1 MRLSLRI
8 ALLSSAA
15 LAVAG
20 LVAPALAADKT
31 QVTLLTIG
39 YPDKDTTDANTGAV
53 SPGIDKLEA
62 AFEKANPDI
71 DLVVTNIA
79 WGDGATGY
87 TPKTEAMVQANQSCL
102 YEMPGAPNYAKRGL
116 LQNLD
121 DFIAK
126 DKNFNNVWGKQIET
140 DKTWGPD

>member
-20 LVAPALAADKT
+20 LVAPSIAADKA

-53 SPGIDKLEA
+53 SPG
-62 AFEKANPDI
+62 
-71 DLVVTNIA
+71 
-79 WGDGATGY
+79 
-87 TPKTEAMVQANQSCL
+87 S
-102 YEMPGAPNYAKRGL
+102 APSHA
-116 LQNLD
+116 
-121 DFIAK
+121 
-126 DKNFNNVWGKQIET
+126 
-140 DKTWGPD
+140 